1 MVAPPTDNEYVNKNH
16 IRLPLLYGE
25 ANEVIDQYVK
35 AFQKVWAHRAE
46 LA

>member
-1 MVAPPTDNEYVNKNH
+1 MPGNEYVNKNH